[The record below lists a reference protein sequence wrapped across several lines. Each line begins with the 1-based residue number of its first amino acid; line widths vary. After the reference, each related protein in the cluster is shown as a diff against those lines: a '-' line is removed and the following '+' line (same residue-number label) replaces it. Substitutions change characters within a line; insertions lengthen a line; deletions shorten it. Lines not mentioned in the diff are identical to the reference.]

1 MSPTNRGGPADG
13 DPEVP
18 ACLLG
23 ADHDTPRVIISGR
36 LRGPVR
42 RAATGYRDI
51 GMRRPVRCPGRV
63 ISLVLLAQTC
73 IIQRFDYSEE
83 NTSDAR

>member
-1 MSPTNRGGPADG
+1 MSPTNRGGLADG
-13 DPEVP
+13 EPEVP
-18 ACLLG
+18 ACILG
-23 ADHDTPRVIISGR
+23 RITIPHELIISGR
-36 LRGPVR
+36 LRGPAR

-51 GMRRPVRCPGRV
+51 GMRPVRCPGRV

>member
-1 MSPTNRGGPADG
+1 MTQKCPPASWG
-13 DPEVP
+13 RITIPHE
-18 ACLLG
+18 L
-23 ADHDTPRVIISGR
+23 IISGR

-42 RAATGYRDI
+42 RAATGYRNI
-51 GMRRPVRCPGRV
+51 GMRRPVRCPRRV
-63 ISLVLLAQTC
+63 VSLVLLAQTC